1 MGAISV
7 STRGGKNPSP
17 PSLPLPPPFKGRG
30 GEGGGA
36 EIVGAAPSAGLK
48 VKVWVDQHGLVDFLR
63 SPLGTVNQV
72 TRRHCAV
79 RLAFRPAP
87 PPLMEGTFQRELA
100 LIYLSCSLT
109 GVA

>member
-1 MGAISV
+1 M
-7 STRGGKNPSP
+7 R
-17 PSLPLPPPFKGRG
+17 GRG
-30 GEGGGA
+30 GGGGGGA

-72 TRRHCAV
+72 TRRHCVV

-100 LIYLSCSLT
+100 LIYFSSSLT